1 MKDSCFIDTNIWIYA
16 HLSADDNTKSAKALK
31 LLEASPILVSSTQVL
46 NEYYSVML
54 KKKIAVNLIQD
65 NIVVMIGISDIRII
79 QVTTLHLT
87 HKIKLKYGFSYWDS
101 LILASALEASCPV
114 LYSEDMQHNQIIENS
129 LTVEVLAILFV
140 RH

>member
-1 MKDSCFIDTNIWIYA
+1 M
-16 HLSADDNTKSAKALK
+16 
-31 LLEASPILVSSTQVL
+31 VSSTQVL

-54 KKKIAVNLIQD
+54 KKKIADNLIQD

-129 LTVEVLAILFV
+129 LTVINPFMG
-140 RH
+140 

>member
-1 MKDSCFIDTNIWIYA
+1 MNDSCFIDTNIWVYA
-16 HLSADDNTKSAKALK
+16 HLNADDNTKSATALK
-31 LLEASPILVSSTQVL
+31 LLETSPILVSSTQVL

-54 KKKIAVNLIQD
+54 KKKIADNLIQD

-129 LTVEVLAILFV
+129 LTVINPFMG
-140 RH
+140 